1 MDILDTILKPFEPL
15 RDLWRRILG
24 VEGEGWREVPTVA
37 KIGPIEVDSGS
48 WGLDIAGVVAIALAL
63 YAGKKLIDW
72 AGGALRG
79 KGNSSPP

>member
-1 MDILDTILKPFEPL
+1 MDILDTILAPFEPL
-15 RDLWRRILG
+15 RDLWRRVLG
-24 VEGEGWREVPTVA
+24 IGDDGWREVPTVA

-72 AGGALRG
+72 AGVALRG
-79 KGNSSPP
+79 KGNGTSP

>member
-1 MDILDTILKPFEPL
+1 MEILDTILAPFEPL
-15 RDLWRRILG
+15 RDLWRRVLG
-24 VEGEGWREVPTVA
+24 IGDEGWREVPTVA

-72 AGGALRG
+72 GGGALRG
-79 KGNSSPP
+79 KGGGPPT